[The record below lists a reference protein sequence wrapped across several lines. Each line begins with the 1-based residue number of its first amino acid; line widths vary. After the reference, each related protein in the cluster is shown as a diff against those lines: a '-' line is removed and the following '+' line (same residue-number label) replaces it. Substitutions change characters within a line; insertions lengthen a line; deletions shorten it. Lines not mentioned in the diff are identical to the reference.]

1 VHPPDF
7 MPFRFAWTDASDSE
21 DFVVGFFEQRL
32 AEWQPEDWALN
43 LGVWADGEVAGIQGV
58 VAQDFAKRRRVE
70 TGSWLGLRYQRRGY
84 GTEMRVAV
92 LELAFRGLEADA
104 AISGYVDGNEAS
116 RRIAEKL
123 GYRVVGRGNVFPRG
137 EPIGETQVELRR
149 EDWSPPF
156 AVEIEG
162 LEPALP
168 LFDL

>member
-1 VHPPDF
+1 
-7 MPFRFAWTDASDSE
+7 
-21 DFVVGFFEQRL
+21 
-32 AEWQPEDWALN
+32 
-43 LGVWADGEVAGIQGV
+43 V

-70 TGSWLGLRYQRRGY
+70 TGSWLGVRYQRRGY